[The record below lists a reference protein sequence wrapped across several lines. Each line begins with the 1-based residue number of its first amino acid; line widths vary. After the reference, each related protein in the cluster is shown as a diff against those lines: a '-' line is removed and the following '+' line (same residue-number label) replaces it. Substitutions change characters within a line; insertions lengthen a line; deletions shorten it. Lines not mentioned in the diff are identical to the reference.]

1 MPKPST
7 TPETPH
13 ESDGTLEDGELN
25 WNEDDSPADN
35 YANLG
40 ERLARSGD
48 LFASPS
54 YGAGLIML
62 LPNDHWTRNG
72 RFGGH
77 RQAPA
82 RRKRRVRGDT
92 ALTVGGHQPWDRT
105 TNHPGDLQCPKTPPK
120 LRKGDRANFDTLLRA
135 ADGSGT
141 GVRLGTGST
150 GSPAGAS
157 ARLARYAE
165 DQLHDRWP
173 SGLLLPLP
181 WRGSSGRGS
190 VETDRFRL
198 GA

>member
-77 RQAPA
+77 RQAQ
-82 RRKRRVRGDT
+82 RGE
-92 ALTVGGHQPWDRT
+92 
-105 TNHPGDLQCPKTPPK
+105 
-120 LRKGDRANFDTLLRA
+120 
-135 ADGSGT
+135 
-141 GVRLGTGST
+141 
-150 GSPAGAS
+150 S
-157 ARLARYAE
+157 AEYE
-165 DQLHDRWP
+165 VI
-173 SGLLLPLP
+173 PL
-181 WRGSSGRGS
+181 
-190 VETDRFRL
+190 
-198 GA
+198 